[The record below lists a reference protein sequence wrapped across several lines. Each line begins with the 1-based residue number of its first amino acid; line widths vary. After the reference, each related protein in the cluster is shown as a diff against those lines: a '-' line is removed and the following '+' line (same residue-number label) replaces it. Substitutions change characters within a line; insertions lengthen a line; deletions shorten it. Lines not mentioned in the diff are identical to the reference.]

1 MDRYLGFSVR
11 LPILGQ
17 GESGHCTLLSLP
29 TQLWELKEHLVHP
42 PSLPPILKIPADT
55 LDSVLSG
62 HNCPLG
68 SSIDCFPVNDP
79 IIYLVMLCSTTSMP
93 QHCTGFR
100 AAKSGEETCMILYDI
115 SYVQF

>member
-1 MDRYLGFSVR
+1 MDRYLGFGVR
-11 LPILGQ
+11 LPTLGQ

-42 PSLPPILKIPADT
+42 PSLPLILKIPADT
-55 LDSVLSG
+55 RHSVLRG

-79 IIYLVMLCSTTSMP
+79 IIYLVMLCSHHLYTTAL
-93 QHCTGFR
+93 HWFR
-100 AAKSGEETCMILYDI
+100 AAKSGEETCMILYD
-115 SYVQF
+115 ST